1 MWLINVI
8 FQEIVLKAGLKTRSF
23 SCQSYKMQFFTKC
36 AMSNVWKI
44 FQSHATDYLG
54 VIPEAYLEPSRT
66 IWSNIYDGAFLQKYL
81 APKIH

>member
-1 MWLINVI
+1 
-8 FQEIVLKAGLKTRSF
+8 
-23 SCQSYKMQFFTKC
+23 
-36 AMSNVWKI
+36 MSNVWKV